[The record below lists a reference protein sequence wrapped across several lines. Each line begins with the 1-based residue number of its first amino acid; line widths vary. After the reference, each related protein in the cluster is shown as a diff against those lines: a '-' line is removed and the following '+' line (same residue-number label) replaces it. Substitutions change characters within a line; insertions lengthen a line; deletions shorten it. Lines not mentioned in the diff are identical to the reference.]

1 MQRTRR
7 REFLL
12 MAAALAAAPLARA
25 QAANERRTLGIL
37 NPHPRPTPR
46 FIADNPFTNR
56 LRSLGWVEGQNLR
69 IERAYGEGQEQ
80 RLPELAAGLVGRK
93 VDVIWASGVRATLA
107 AMRLTDSIPIVFW
120 GVPYPVEQGVIAS
133 LARPGG
139 NVTGIAF
146 TGAEVVL
153 QKALQ
158 VLREIA
164 PSARRLALLVTP
176 SVFHTV
182 GGKPSPELAGKMNA
196 AAAELEFKA
205 REFAVER
212 KADFDRAFA
221 SIVEWKAEAL
231 AAGSTTVAYRERGR
245 IATFANGNGIPGAY
259 GQREFVEAGG
269 LVSYGLRSVDT
280 LERSADIIDRV
291 LRGTRVAE
299 LPVELPTKY
308 ELAINL
314 KAAAAL
320 GLTIPQSLL
329 LRADLVI
336 E

>member
-7 REFLL
+7 RQFVLA
-12 MAAALAAAPLARA
+12 AAALAAAPLVCA
-25 QAANERRTLGIL
+25 QSSNERRTLGIL

-56 LRSLGWVEGQNLR
+56 LRTLGWVEGQNLR
-69 IERAYGEGQEQ
+69 IERAYGEGQER
-80 RLPELAAGLVGRK
+80 RLPELAAGLVAKK

-107 AMRLTDSIPIVFW
+107 AMQLTDSIPIVFW

-133 LARPGG
+133 LSRPGG

-182 GGKPSPELAGKMNA
+182 GGKPSPELARKMNA
-196 AAAELEFKA
+196 VAVELGFEA

-212 KADFDRAFA
+212 KGDFDRAFS

-269 LVSYGLRSVDT
+269 LVSYGLQSVHT

-308 ELAINL
+308 ELAVNL
-314 KAAAAL
+314 KAAATL
-320 GLTIPQSLL
+320 GLTIPQALL
-329 LRADLVI
+329 LRADIVI
-336 E
+336 V